1 MSILNQ
7 LKKTKENF
15 DPKRDKIN
23 SFDSL
28 PAGEYPVVL
37 QSSDH
42 QANPHNKLEEAKI
55 VLKVVSGD
63 HKDRTEIINLAYADD
78 LPEFVV
84 DKNAKILLSLAAFTG
99 VELMESDLQSEETIA
114 NAMKRGIGK
123 QFKMTLKLSKNKKNP
138 DFPYRNYE
146 FDELSQ
152 ATPAEQQVSFNA
164 DPFDVGE
171 DEIPF

>member
-1 MSILNQ
+1 MSILDQ
-7 LKKTKENF
+7 LKKTRENF
-15 DPKRDKIN
+15 DPKKDKIN

-42 QANPHNKLEEAKI
+42 QANPYNKLEEARI

-146 FDELSQ
+146 FDGLSQ
-152 ATPAEQQVSFNA
+152 ADPAEQQVSFNA

-171 DEIPF
+171 EEIPF

>member
-15 DPKRDKIN
+15 DPQRDKIN

-28 PAGEYPVVL
+28 PAGDYPVVL

-42 QANPHNKLEEAKI
+42 QANPFNKLEEAKI
-55 VLKVVSGD
+55 VLKVVSGN

-84 DKNAKILLSLAAFTG
+84 DKNAKILLSLAAFTD

-123 QFKMTLKLSKNKKNP
+123 QFKMTLKLSPNKKNP
-138 DFPYRNYE
+138 DYPYRNYE
-146 FDELSQ
+146 FDELDQ
-152 ATPAEQQVSFNA
+152 GAPDEPQPSFNA
-164 DPFDVGE
+164 DPFEVGE
-171 DEIPF
+171 DDIPF